1 MGHSF
6 WDVLGKGCAM
16 GVVHVLTG
24 PDHLSALCTL
34 ASNGSCKAFVYGVRW
49 GLGHS
54 TGLLLVAAV
63 LLMGDS
69 SGKFEMSSSV
79 EHFMEA
85 CVGLFMVGLGLYG
98 FYSAYRTYE
107 DGELGVADQLFE
119 QAAEDSD
126 EAYDFEPVVA
136 KGGQG
141 TDIEMVKVGAGAGA
155 GVAVEGEREA
165 GEEDCEACAGDETQ
179 GHSHDEYAG
188 GAAGD
193 GGDGH
198 SHVPAWCQGALKDSP
213 NANKC
218 VSFGVGIVHGVAG
231 PGGILGVIPA
241 IDLGGGAAVVYLT
254 SFCVMSVLVM
264 AGFAAAWGY
273 TTSRLADTTLLQFR
287 INLFSSSLSVFVGV
301 LWCILIAMGRLDEF
315 FD

>member
-1 MGHSF
+1 
-6 WDVLGKGCAM
+6 
-16 GVVHVLTG
+16 
-24 PDHLSALCTL
+24 
-34 ASNGSCKAFVYGVRW
+34 
-49 GLGHS
+49 
-54 TGLLLVAAV
+54 
-63 LLMGDS
+63 
-69 SGKFEMSSSV
+69 
-79 EHFMEA
+79 
-85 CVGLFMVGLGLYG
+85 MVGLGLYG

-231 PGGILGVIPA
+231 EVGGAGEEARAELSNGGDASQRECEGRGAPTWRGHEKCARRRRPHSTNTNTRTPTHTRTGPGGILGVIPA